1 MNVCSWNVLV
11 HVLGFE
17 PRSLDR
23 DSAWKAALFSSIA
36 LKQCISYKLSELT
49 FTLYTHS
56 WRLRKISELNRL
68 FHFSNRSRPN
78 ILAPKWFRAS
88 TDAVTP
94 FKSSSIVKYQILQL
108 RKLPDIQIVS
118 KSKFFGNRLIYSL
131 LRVIQNFNSS
141 KQTTQPS
148 SFWGLSF
155 IVFKLLFC
163 IIR

>member
-23 DSAWKAALFSSIA
+23 DSASKAALFSSIA
-36 LKQCISYKLSELT
+36 IKQCISYKLSELT
-49 FTLYTHS
+49 FTLYTHI

-94 FKSSSIVKYQILQL
+94 FKSSSIVKYQIHQL

-118 KSKFFGNRLIYSL
+118 KS
-131 LRVIQNFNSS
+131 NFSEI
-141 KQTTQPS
+141 
-148 SFWGLSF
+148 GLSTLCCES
-155 IVFKLLFC
+155 FKTSTLQNKQLNLLLFEGWAS
-163 IIR
+163 